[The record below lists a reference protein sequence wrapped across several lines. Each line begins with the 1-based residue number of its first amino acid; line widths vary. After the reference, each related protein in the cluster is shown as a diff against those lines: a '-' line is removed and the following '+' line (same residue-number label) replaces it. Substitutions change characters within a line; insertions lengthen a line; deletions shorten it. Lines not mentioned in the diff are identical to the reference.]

1 MSTQTTTKPGALS
14 GVRVIDMSRVFAA
27 PVGAQILGDLGA
39 DVIKIERPGVGDDG
53 RGYGTAW
60 VKGKDGLETRQSSFF
75 TVSNRNKRSVTL
87 NHSKPEGQEI
97 IRELVRQS
105 DVLIENYK
113 VGDLK
118 RFGLDYESLREI
130 NPRLIYCSVTGFGQT
145 GPMAA
150 LPGYDGLFQAT
161 GGMMAV
167 TGIPDGQPG
176 AGPLKAGPSLVDFI
190 TGHNTAIAILAAL
203 MHRVTSGEGQF
214 IDIALLDTSVAM
226 VSHIMQDYLISGVA
240 PPRLGNGGNGGGPAD
255 LLQCKDGI
263 VYLTAGTDE
272 HYRRLTVLMERPE
285 LFTDP
290 RFDSNFKRARD
301 GRAELIAIINAW
313 SEQITVA
320 EILAAFDE
328 VGIPAARYN
337 GLADVWEDPQ
347 VQFRKLRAVTPHPH
361 AEAGTVDL
369 IASPQAQMSASPA
382 TIRMAPPL
390 LGEHTD
396 EVLRDLLGYS
406 DKRIA
411 DLRELKAI

>member
-1 MSTQTTTKPGALS
+1 MTSKASALE
-14 GVRVIDMSRVFAA
+14 GIRVIDMSRVFAA

-60 VKGKDGLETRQSSFF
+60 VKGKDGIETRHSSFF
-75 TVSNRNKRSVTL
+75 TVSNRNKRSITL

-97 IRELVRQS
+97 IRKLAETS

-118 RFGLDYESLREI
+118 RFGLDYESLKAI

-145 GPMAA
+145 GPSAA
-150 LPGYDGLFQAT
+150 LPGYDGLFQAQ

-167 TGIPDGQPG
+167 TGIPEGHPG

-190 TGHNTAIAILAAL
+190 TGHNTALAILGAL
-203 MHRVTSGEGQF
+203 MHRERTGEGQY

-255 LLQCKDGI
+255 LLHASDGI

-272 HYRRLTVLMERPE
+272 HYRRLTVLMEQPE

-290 RFDSNFKRARD
+290 RFDSNFKRARS
-301 GRAELIAIINAW
+301 GQAELIAIIDKW
-313 SEQITVA
+313 SRQFTVA
-320 EILAAFDE
+320 DLLAKFDS
-328 VGIPAARYN
+328 VGIPAAKYN
-337 GLADVWEDPQ
+337 ELEDVWNDPQ
-347 VQFRKLRAVTPHPH
+347 VQHRQLRATTPHAY
-361 AEAGTVDL
+361 AEAGSVDL
-369 IASPQAQMSASPA
+369 IASPLAQMSASPA
-382 TIRMAPPL
+382 SIRRAPPM
-390 LGEHTD
+390 LGEHNG
-396 EVLRDLLGYS
+396 EVLGELGYS
-406 DKRIA
+406 EARIA
-411 DLRELKAI
+411 ELKEAKII